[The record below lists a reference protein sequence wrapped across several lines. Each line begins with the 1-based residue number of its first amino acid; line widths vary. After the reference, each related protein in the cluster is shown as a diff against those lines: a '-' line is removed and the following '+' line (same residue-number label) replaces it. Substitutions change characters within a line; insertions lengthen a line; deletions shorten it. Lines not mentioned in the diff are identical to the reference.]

1 MKDAKPD
8 SSAAASQLSTVRD
21 FLRWALSEFRRARV
35 VHGHG
40 TTSAT
45 DEAAFLILETLRLPV
60 DDINPWLDA
69 TLLTAEREA
78 LANIIRARIETRMP
92 AAYLVRRA
100 YIGGIS
106 FYVDERVIVPRSYIG
121 ELMLSGIFGGEE
133 APLIEDVTQ
142 VTSVLDLCTGSGC
155 LAIIAAGIFPEAEI
169 DAADLS
175 GDALDVARINV
186 EEHGVG
192 DRVSLRQGD
201 LFDAVEGATYDLI
214 ISNPPYVAA
223 GEVHAF
229 PPEYGHEP
237 IMAHIGGEDGLD
249 LVRRIL
255 AEAADHLNPGGALLC
270 EIGTGRE
277 LLIAEYPHLDF
288 LWLDTE
294 ESQGEVFWITREQ
307 LMEPEA

>member
-1 MKDAKPD
+1 MPDDKPNP
-8 SSAAASQLSTVRD
+8 SAAASQLSTIRD
-21 FLRWALSEFRRARV
+21 FLRWSLSEFRRARI

-45 DEAAFLILETLRLPV
+45 DEAAFLILETLKLPV

-69 TLLTAEREA
+69 RLLDHERTAV
-78 LANIIRARIETRMP
+78 ANMIRARIETRMP
-92 AAYLVRRA
+92 APYLVRRA
-100 YIGGIS
+100 YIHGVS

-121 ELMLSGIFGGEE
+121 ELMFSGIFGGDE
-133 APLIEDVTQ
+133 APLIEDVTH

-155 LAIIAAGIFPEAEI
+155 LAILAAGIFPDAEI

-175 GDALDVARINV
+175 ADALEVARINV
-186 EEHGVG
+186 EEHEVG

-201 LFDAVEGATYDLI
+201 LFEAVDGATYDLI
-214 ISNPPYVAA
+214 ICNPPYVAA
-223 GEVHAF
+223 GEVQAF

-237 IMAHIGGEDGLD
+237 VMAHIGGEDGLD

-255 AEAADHLNPGGALLC
+255 AEAADHLNPGGGLIC
-270 EIGTGRE
+270 EVGTGRE
-277 LLIAEYPHLDF
+277 LLVAEYPQLDF

-307 LMEPEA
+307 LVEAGA

>member
-1 MKDAKPD
+1 MPDA
-8 SSAAASQLSTVRD
+8 SAAASQLSTIRD
-21 FLRWALSEFRRARV
+21 FLRWALTEFRAAKI

-45 DEAAFLILETLRLPV
+45 DEAAFLILESLRLPV

-69 TLLTAEREA
+69 KLLNAERMAVAE
-78 LANIIRARIETRMP
+78 LIRKRIETRMP
-92 AAYLVRRA
+92 APYLMKRA
-100 YIGGIS
+100 YIHGVP
-106 FYVDERVIVPRSYIG
+106 FYVDERVIIPRSYIG
-121 ELMLSGIFGGEE
+121 ELMFSGVFGGED
-133 APLIEDVTQ
+133 ASLIEDTAQ

-155 LAIIAAGIFPEAEI
+155 LAIIAAGIFPEADI

-186 EEHGVG
+186 DEHGFTN
-192 DRVSLRQGD
+192 RINLWQGN
-201 LFDAVEGATYDLI
+201 LFEAVEGRTYDLI
-214 ISNPPYVAA
+214 ISNPPYVAG
-223 GEVHAF
+223 GEVAAF

-255 AEAADHLNPGGALLC
+255 DEAADHLNPGGGLLC

-277 LLIAEYPHLDF
+277 LLVADYPHLDF

-307 LMEPEA
+307 LLGG

>member
-1 MKDAKPD
+1 MPEKPAT
-8 SSAAASQLSTVRD
+8 SEPASQLSTIRD
-21 FLRWALSEFRRARV
+21 FLRWALSAFRAAKV

-45 DEAAFLILETLRLPV
+45 DEAAFLILEALHLPV

-69 TLLTAEREA
+69 RLLEAEKQTLARL
-78 LANIIRARIETRMP
+78 IRARIETRMP
-92 AAYLVRRA
+92 AAYLVKRA
-100 YIGGIS
+100 YIHGMP

-121 ELMLSGIFGGEE
+121 ELMFTGIFGGDE
-133 APLIEDVTQ
+133 AALIEDTSI

-155 LAIIAAGIFPEAEI
+155 LAIIAAGIFPDAEV

-175 GDALDVARINV
+175 ADALEVARINV
-186 EEHGVG
+186 DEHDVAN
-192 DRVSLRQGD
+192 RVNLLHGD
-201 LFDAVEGATYDLI
+201 LFEAVEGRTYDLI
-214 ISNPPYVAA
+214 ISNPPYVAG
-223 GEVHAF
+223 GEVQAF

-237 IMAHIGGEDGLD
+237 VMAHLGGEDGLD

-255 AEAADHLNPGGALLC
+255 GEAADHLNPGGGLLC

-277 LLIAEYPHLDF
+277 RLVDDYPQLDF

-294 ESQGEVFWITREQ
+294 ESEGEVFWITREQ
-307 LMEPEA
+307 LLEAEL

>member
-1 MKDAKPD
+1 MKDLKPD
-8 SSAAASQLSTVRD
+8 PNAAASQLSTVRD
-21 FLRWALSEFRRARV
+21 FLRWALSEFRRAKV

-40 TTSAT
+40 TTSAL

-69 TLLTAEREA
+69 TLLVSERQA
-78 LANIIRARIETRMP
+78 LADLIRARIETRMP

-100 YIGGIS
+100 YIGSLS

-121 ELMLSGIFGGEE
+121 ELMLSGIFGGDE

-142 VTSVLDLCTGSGC
+142 VTAVLDLCTGSGC
-155 LAIIAAGIFPEAEI
+155 LAIIAAGIFPDAEI

-175 GDALDVARINV
+175 ADALAVAHINV
-186 EEHGVG
+186 EEHDVAE
-192 DRVSLRQGD
+192 RVSLHQGD
-201 LFDAVEGATYDLI
+201 LFAAVDGATYDLI
-214 ISNPPYVAA
+214 ICNPPYVAA
-223 GEVHAF
+223 AEVDAF

-237 IMAHIGGEDGLD
+237 VMAHIGGEDGLD
-249 LVRRIL
+249 LVHRIL
-255 AEAADHLNPGGALLC
+255 AEAADHLNPGGGLIC

-277 LLIAEYPHLDF
+277 LLVAAYPHLDF

-294 ESQGEVFWITREQ
+294 EQQGEVFWITREQ
-307 LMEPEA
+307 LLEPGN